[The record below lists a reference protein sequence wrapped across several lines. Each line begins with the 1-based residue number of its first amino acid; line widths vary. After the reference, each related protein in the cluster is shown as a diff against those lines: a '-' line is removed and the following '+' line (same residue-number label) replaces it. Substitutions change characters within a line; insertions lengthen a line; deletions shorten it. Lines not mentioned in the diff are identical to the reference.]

1 MERFWLILGLGA
13 QALFGAR
20 FFIQWIASERQKKS
34 VVPIVFWY
42 ISLAGGTLLLAYA
55 IYRKDPVFIV
65 GQSTGVLIYTRNLML
80 IRKQRKKAQNEPVGN
95 DGQDK
100 ADP

>member
-20 FFIQWIASERQKKS
+20 FFVQWIVSEREKKS

-42 ISLAGGTLLLAYA
+42 ISLGGGALLLAYA
-55 IYRKDPVFIV
+55 IYRKDPVFII

-80 IRKQRKKAQNEPVGN
+80 IRKQRKEAQKYFKE
-95 DGQDK
+95 DK
-100 ADP
+100 S